1 MNQSLK
7 RELRTFAGA
16 RSIREAKR
24 LFGIRDYTNDR
35 AYRYLLKLYEP
46 VQRQRRLNEVV
57 RRNTIR
63 NRIIQQQQLKLQ
75 RQRQIFQEA
84 VQRRRRRN
92 AVSVEDWFDRIRQ
105 QMEGRF
111 NTPFRLRIRSAI
123 INGLE
128 LTLTF
133 SNIYKFQKWVDRIMD
148 DQVGGDSETVIT
160 YRDVMNDID
169 NKDAMK
175 LAFLEILPVQ
185 GGCNK
190 QKVATTGGMLGD
202 YYKFQYYNPSSQYN
216 NCGLACLEY
225 FLQVKFKYSAIRKQ
239 YNLKSGDMITPK
251 QLAKIYVDNGGSKV
265 LSFIADDFCADFKK
279 EYNYIH
285 IRDNHYRVITGG
297 VPKAKVPWEEDVE
310 GKKKFNKV
318 RRKLLAYDFETRPI
332 DPTNVDTNKHRFKTG
347 QTYRYQIKDAIC
359 SIHYETT
366 NGVETKTF
374 ITNYDKSSA
383 RYFIEWLAE
392 QHKRNIHYLVVAHN
406 GSRFDNLLL
415 QAEMNEAEL
424 QHLDPQYRGYSLIGM
439 NFYNHVFRDPCCFLV
454 GSLDTLCKNFKV
466 VNAKKTTDIYKG
478 MDNKQLCFYREE
490 LTLNEFLELQ
500 HKEPKYWEAYV
511 DYCEVDCIS
520 LMELWKKFC
529 VNTNGLIKKMG
540 TYTDKSGK
548 EQTNRLVGQVS
559 VNSSTTIGGLAK
571 RIIDALNPAVSKMRI
586 NPMEKYLKFIGDDDI
601 KYEYVCKFKR
611 GGISHCNQAG
621 RHDESVAGIDIT
633 SQYPTAL
640 KYMIIPSGESEWVKE
655 YSPSRYGYY
664 TIKNLKWDNDRKFR
678 PVCKYI
684 DCKNGESLNWTT
696 NWEEDTITYVDSEML
711 KYCVKYLGLVSFD
724 VIEGL
729 VSNYYVKGQELFG
742 KYVDVLFA
750 EKAYQDELK
759 KNSPADFNN
768 AYREVCKL
776 FMNSLTGKLVE
787 DPSKYFQL
795 KFSMT
800 PVGKKDNINGVG
812 FVRDMGDEPKKN
824 LWVNA
829 GVMVYSYSKRILW
842 EYVRFLPDQ
851 SNDIIH
857 IETDGLYF
865 PARYLPALE
874 DAVSKENYKG
884 DYANAIGFGSD
895 LGNVKVEHKS
905 AGPSYWLG
913 KKFYYMYCGLDN
925 VDVIKIKGVPM
936 KTIDAQ
942 GTTKQIIDKSVYEDV
957 YAGNKVSKSFN
968 TLYKN
973 VFGKIE
979 ISSLNMTRTI
989 SPMCDYKVYD

>member
-1 MNQSLK
+1 MESALK
-7 RELRTFAGA
+7 RELRTFAGVS
-16 RSIREAKR
+16 SIRDAKR
-24 LFGIRDYTNDR
+24 LFGISNYTNDR

-46 VQRQRRLNEVV
+46 VRRQRITDAIAQ
-57 RRNTIR
+57 RNAEYRKDIALTNIR
-63 NRIIQQQQLKLQ
+63 NRLQ
-75 RQRQIFQEA
+75 NLRQKEIFNRLVQE
-84 VQRRRRRN
+84 RRARN
-92 AVSVEDWFDRIRQ
+92 AVDITDWFDRIRQ
-105 QMEGRF
+105 QRQGRL

-123 INGLE
+123 IAGLE
-128 LTLTF
+128 QTF
-133 SNIYKFQKWVDRIMD
+133 YFTNIYNFQKWVDRITD
-148 DQVGGDSETVIT
+148 DQVGGDSETIIL

-175 LAFLEILPVQ
+175 LAILEVLPLA
-185 GGCNK
+185 GGCNTREAK
-190 QKVATTGGMLGD
+190 SGGMLGD
-202 YYKFQYYNPSSQYN
+202 YYKFQYYNPTSQYN

-225 FLQVKFKYSAIRKQ
+225 ILKVKFNYKQIRKH
-239 YNLKSGDMITPK
+239 YNLKCGDMITPK

-265 LSFIADDFCADFKK
+265 LSFISDDFCADFKK

-297 VPKAKVPWEEDVE
+297 EPKAKVPWEEDAK
-310 GKKKFNKV
+310 GKKKFSKV

-332 DPTNVDTNKHRFKTG
+332 DPTDVDTNKHRFKTG
-347 QTYRYQIKDAIC
+347 KSHRFQIKDAIC

-374 ITNYDKSSA
+374 ITNNDKSSA
-383 RYFIEWLAE
+383 RQFIEWLAE
-392 QHKRNIHYLVVAHN
+392 KHKRNIHYLVVAHN
-406 GSRFDNLLL
+406 GSRFDNLIL
-415 QAEMNEAEL
+415 QAEMTETEL

-466 VNAKKTTDIYKG
+466 VNGKKTTDIYNG
-478 MDNKQLCFYREE
+478 MDNKQLCFYRPE

-540 TYTDKSGK
+540 TYTDKKTGVEKTSK
-548 EQTNRLVGQVS
+548 LVGKVS
-559 VNSSTTIGGLAK
+559 VSSSTTIGGLAK
-571 RIIDALNPAVSKMRI
+571 RIIDALNPVVSKMKF
-586 NPMEKYLKFIGDDDI
+586 NPMENYLKFIGGDDD
-601 KYEYVCKFKR
+601 KYNYVCKFKR
-611 GGISHCNQAG
+611 GGISHCNQPG
-621 RHDESVAGIDIT
+621 KHNESVAGIDIT

-640 KYMIIPSGESEWVKE
+640 KFMIIPSGESRWVKD
-655 YSPSRYGYY
+655 YSKTAYGYY

-678 PVCKYI
+678 PICKYI

-696 NWEEDTITYVDSEML
+696 EWEEDTTTFVDSEMI

-724 VIEGL
+724 VVDGL
-729 VSNYYVKGQELFG
+729 VSDYYLKGEKLFG
-742 KYVDVLFA
+742 TYVNVLFE
-750 EKAYQDELK
+750 EKARQDTLK
-759 KNSPADFNN
+759 GTDDFNN

-795 KFSMT
+795 VFSMK
-800 PVGKKDNINGVG
+800 PVNKKDTINGVG
-812 FVRDMGDEPKKN
+812 FVKDKGEEPTKN
-824 LWVNA
+824 HWVNA

-842 EYVRFLPDQ
+842 EYIRPLPNQ
-851 SNDIIH
+851 SDDIIH

-865 PARYLPALE
+865 PAKLVPALRE
-874 DAVSKENYKG
+874 AVSKENYKG
-884 DYANAIGFGSD
+884 DYSNAIGFGSD
-895 LGNVKVEHKS
+895 LGNVKVEHIS
-905 AGPSYWLG
+905 AGPSYWLS
-913 KKFYYMYCGLDN
+913 KKFYYMYCSKEKEE
-925 VDVIKIKGVPM
+925 VIKIKGVPT
-936 KTIDAQ
+936 KTIDAS

-973 VFGKIE
+973 VLDRK
-979 ISSLNMTRTI
+979 S
-989 SPMCDYKVYD
+989 VV